1 MSLITDDQV
10 LELITYF
17 YGTVTDIFWC
27 ISQNI
32 VNHCS
37 LPGTRLKDDWSSGTC
52 PRQRRDALVVQFP
65 CTRSATVSTMPWQFV
80 CTYGVPTNGR
90 ARVGNFTKP
99 YDLGLSLTGEYLQTR
114 IASDYGRPQLQV
126 PPLIL
131 NEILI
136 WKLQPLKSVWI
147 LYSLV
152 VFGIWT

>member
-1 MSLITDDQV
+1 MSLITDDQF
-10 LELITYF
+10 LELLWICFDMFWYILIIITTLWIPVF
-17 YGTVTDIFWC
+17 CLGRIWKTTG
-27 ISQNI
+27 
-32 VNHCS
+32 
-37 LPGTRLKDDWSSGTC
+37 LLGLA
-52 PRQRRDALVVQFP
+52 RRDALVVHFP
-65 CTRSATVSTMPWQFV
+65 CTRSTTISTLPWRFV
-80 CTYGVPTNGR
+80 CKCGVPTNGR

-114 IASDYGRPQLQV
+114 IASDYGRPQLQA

-147 LYSLV
+147 LNSLV